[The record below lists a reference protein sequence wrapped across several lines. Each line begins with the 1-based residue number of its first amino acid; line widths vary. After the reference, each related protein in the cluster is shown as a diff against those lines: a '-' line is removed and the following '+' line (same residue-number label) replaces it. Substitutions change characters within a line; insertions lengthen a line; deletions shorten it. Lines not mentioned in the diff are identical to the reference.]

1 MSWPMLHETI
11 FTLLSLVDIACI
23 NSLSDDALIGVTF
36 ALTLYNLMHNSQNV
50 FAKALRIVSSRFF
63 GAKNINGIRS
73 SLTAATIMTT
83 SVAAFFTIAYL
94 IFGRQFLGIFSLSI
108 EQQHMADVYMIA
120 RLPGYIVFAI
130 MSPIIRSL
138 EAQGQI
144 AKITKIRFLNLIN
157 LPLSIILMQPLG
169 VFGVGLASSIA
180 ELIVLIVLCIV
191 FKPKYARPRKEHF
204 REIAKFGVSYL
215 PESLISPITN
225 TIMSNLCLIYL
236 STEMLVISQLVNK
249 LYDDILNIV
258 YMTTQHAE
266 IVIGREYGAKNQ
278 NGISSE
284 FKIFRHCYI
293 RVLMIH
299 IPVSLIFGYI
309 YLGPISNVSDLP
321 FALILLSARI
331 LCEVAFYTELP
342 ARRILYIF
350 GIIKPVMF
358 ARMFGLIV
366 PKLISLHIALI
377 CGAGVFSLPIC
388 YFMSDLPCAI
398 VNVTLLCKK
407 KLTRPLTD
415 PGKDAITQLETT

>member
-1 MSWPMLHETI
+1 MIKEHKQVYSSMSWLMLHETI

-23 NSLSDDALIGVTF
+23 NSISDDALIGATF
-36 ALTLYNLMHNSQNV
+36 ALTIYKLMHNSQNV

-63 GAKNINGIRS
+63 GAGNMHSMRS
-73 SLTAATIMTT
+73 GLTAATIMTT
-83 SVAAFFTIAYL
+83 SIAAFFTIAYL

-108 EQQHMADVYMIA
+108 EQQHMSDVYMIA

-144 AKITKIRFLNLIN
+144 AKITKIRFINMIN

-191 FKPKYARPRKEHF
+191 FKPKYAKPQKTHF
-204 REIAKFGVSYL
+204 CEIAKIGASYL
-215 PESLISPITN
+215 PESLISPVTN
-225 TIMSNLCLIYL
+225 TILSNLCLIYL
-236 STEMLVISQLVNK
+236 DTKILVISQLVNK
-249 LYDDILNIV
+249 LYDDILNVV

-266 IVIGREYGAKNQ
+266 VVIGREYGAGNKDK
-278 NGISSE
+278 IASE

-293 RVLMIH
+293 RILLIH
-299 IPVSLIFGYI
+299 IPVSLIFGYV
-309 YLGPISNVSDLP
+309 YLGVISHVSDLP

-342 ARRILYIF
+342 ARRILYIY
-350 GIIKPVMF
+350 
-358 ARMFGLIV
+358 
-366 PKLISLHIALI
+366 S
-377 CGAGVFSLPIC
+377 
-388 YFMSDLPCAI
+388 
-398 VNVTLLCKK
+398 
-407 KLTRPLTD
+407 
-415 PGKDAITQLETT
+415 E